1 MRRTVLYGRP
11 KVQKFFCGFKE
22 KKVWQTVQYALTKRD
37 PKEFLKNIKS
47 SGRGS
52 LSKFSYSVTKFSI
65 ITQHNFP
72 DIQGTQILRI

>member
-1 MRRTVLYGRP
+1 MGG
-11 KVQKFFCGFKE
+11 QKSKIFFVDLK

-37 PKEFLKNIKS
+37 PKEFLKYIGS

-52 LSKFSYSVTKFSI
+52 LSKVSYSLTKFSI